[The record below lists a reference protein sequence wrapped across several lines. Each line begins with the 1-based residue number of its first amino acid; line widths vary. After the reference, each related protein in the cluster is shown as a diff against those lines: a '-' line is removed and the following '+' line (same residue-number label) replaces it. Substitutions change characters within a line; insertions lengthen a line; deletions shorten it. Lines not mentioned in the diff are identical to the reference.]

1 MDSSTSARNETSSV
15 AMPSVLATDSAAT
28 SPLMYMTSGH
38 GCAASA
44 TGASGMTRVVPD
56 VEPGTSANIAT
67 TSTTAVVS
75 LFSVTSSWSPTST
88 TSTRPLSTAAGAP
101 DSVGPDSAA
110 NTSGRPGADA
120 VP

>member
-1 MDSSTSARNETSSV
+1 
-15 AMPSVLATDSAAT
+15 
-28 SPLMYMTSGH
+28 LMYMTSGH

-120 VP
+120 VTSCHAGTSTARTSSPVARPLSRLIG